1 MKSMSARPIVVVS
14 DIHLSHGRSFETAS
28 ALGTLIERHPG
39 HEIVLGG
46 DIFNLS
52 CDALERDPVESVC
65 AMLEPHAEL
74 LSALRAHLAAGSPVT
89 LLAGNHDAGTMRA
102 ELRPRL
108 LAMLELDLSAPFE
121 NLSWFIR
128 RGPVHIEHGH
138 VYDPDN
144 APSHPLFDPGHVC
157 EPLGVS
163 LTRRFLAPNRAFDF
177 AHEHEITPLAGITK
191 AIRIFGLETP
201 AVIASYFTVASKLC
215 FEAATDRGIA
225 QARREG
231 EAQVSAYAERVG
243 VPESTVRSLLA
254 ILPEPTHHDAED
266 MFFRLYF
273 DRVIAFLSTGAGFS
287 LAGLLRS
294 RSALALGL
302 LGAGYLVGSVRR
314 SANRYGE
321 LPVERLR
328 EAAQEVRKV
337 TGAEHVIFGHVHIE
351 VEVPGYFNSASFTY
365 HEAPGRPYLVISPE
379 GRIERR
385 RLAETAS

>member
-1 MKSMSARPIVVVS
+1 MSARPIVVVS
-14 DIHLSHGRSFETAS
+14 DIHLSHGGSFETAS
-28 ALGTLIERHPG
+28 ALGTLIERHAG

-52 CDALERDPVESVC
+52 CDALGRDPVESVC

-74 LSALRAHLAAGSPVT
+74 LSALKAHLASGAPVT
-89 LLAGNHDAGTMRA
+89 LLAGNHDASTMRA

-108 LAMLELDLSAPFE
+108 LALLGLELSAPFE

-128 RGPVHIEHGH
+128 RGAVHIEHGH

-144 APSHPLFDPGHVC
+144 APSHPLFDPGTGC

-163 LTRRFLAPNRAFDF
+163 LTRRFLSPNRAFDF

-191 AIRIFGLETP
+191 AIRIFGLGTP
-201 AVIASYFTVASKLC
+201 ALIASYFSVASKLC
-215 FEAATDRGIA
+215 WEAATDRGISY
-225 QARREG
+225 ARREG
-231 EAQVSAYAERVG
+231 EARVSSYAERIG
-243 VPESTVRSLLA
+243 VSEAMVRSLLG
-254 ILPEPTHHDAED
+254 ILPEPTHHDPED

-273 DRVIAFLSTGAGFS
+273 DRVLAFLGTGAGFS
-287 LAGLLRS
+287 LGALLRS
-294 RSALALGL
+294 RSAVALGL

-337 TGAEHVIFGHVHIE
+337 TGADTVIFGHVH
-351 VEVPGYFNSASFTY
+351 VEDELPGYFNSASFTY
-365 HEAPGRPYLVISPE
+365 HEHSGRPYLHIDE
-379 GRIERR
+379 QGRIERR

>member
-1 MKSMSARPIVVVS
+1 MNGMSARPMVVVS
-14 DIHLSHGRSFETAS
+14 DIHLSHGGSFETAS
-28 ALGTLIERHPG
+28 ALATLIERHPG

-52 CDALERDPVESVC
+52 CDPIGRDPVESVC

-74 LSALRAHLAAGSPVT
+74 LGALKSHLAAGAPVT
-89 LLAGNHDAGTMRA
+89 LLAGNHDASTMRP

-108 LAMLELDLSAPFE
+108 LALLGLELSAPFE

-128 RGPVHIEHGH
+128 RGSVHVEHGH

-144 APSHPLFDPGHVC
+144 APTHPLFEPRADC

-177 AHEHEITPLAGITK
+177 AHEHEITPLAGLAK
-191 AIRIFGLETP
+191 AIRIFGLDTP
-201 AVIASYFTVASKLC
+201 ALVARYFKVASQLC
-215 FEAATDRGIA
+215 WEAAKDRGKSE
-225 QARREG
+225 ARREG
-231 EAQVSAYAERVG
+231 EARVSAYAEQAG

-254 ILPEPTHHDAED
+254 ILPPPTHHDAED

-273 DRVIAFLSTGAGFS
+273 DRVLAFVSTGTGFG

-328 EAAQEVRKV
+328 EAAQQVRQA
-337 TGAEHVIFGHVHIE
+337 TGAENVIFGHVHIE
-351 VEVPGYFNSASFTY
+351 DERPGYFNSASFTY
-365 HEAPGRPYLVISPE
+365 HEAPGRPYLIVDE
-379 GRIERR
+379 HGRVERR

>member
-1 MKSMSARPIVVVS
+1 MLGVTSSTSRVMPSSAIPSR
-14 DIHLSHGRSFETAS
+14 AM
-28 ALGTLIERHPG
+28 
-39 HEIVLGG
+39 
-46 DIFNLS
+46 
-52 CDALERDPVESVC
+52 C

-74 LSALRAHLAAGSPVT
+74 LSALQGAPRRRFDPSRCSRGTTTPGPCAPSYARACV
-89 LLAGNHDAGTMRA
+89 
-102 ELRPRL
+102 
-108 LAMLELDLSAPFE
+108 AMLELDLSAPFE

-138 VYDPDN
+138 RLRSGQRAESP
-144 APSHPLFDPGHVC
+144 ALRSGPRLRAAR
-157 EPLGVS
+157 VS

-225 QARREG
+225 QARQKG

-254 ILPEPTHHDAED
+254 ILPEPTHHDPED

-294 RSALALGL
+294 RSALAIGCS
-302 LGAGYLVGSVRR
+302 ARATSWARCAARR
-314 SANRYGE
+314 TATESCPWSAYARPRNRCA
-321 LPVERLR
+321 R
-328 EAAQEVRKV
+328 
-337 TGAEHVIFGHVHIE
+337 
-351 VEVPGYFNSASFTY
+351 
-365 HEAPGRPYLVISPE
+365 
-379 GRIERR
+379 
-385 RLAETAS
+385 